1 MFNKLRPQVKVLL
14 DPIAEKMKINPNILT
29 VAGLLVSVLA
39 AYLFATGDLLLGGI
53 FIAISG
59 FVDMLDGAVAR
70 RNNLTTPF
78 GGVLD
83 SVMDRFADA
92 FIIIGII
99 YGGFIDWFL
108 GILAILASINVSY
121 VRARAESEGI
131 KCNVGIA
138 ERPERLVILMAG
150 AFLGYFINPFIMYV
164 AVVLIMVLGYITVI
178 QRLYHTWKEL
188 KPRNLL
194 GKT

>member
-14 DPIAEKMKINPNILT
+14 DPIAEKMKINPNIIT

-108 GILAILASINVSY
+108 GILAILASITVSY

-188 KPRNLL
+188 KPRKRL
-194 GKT
+194 GKN